1 MSQWLGYAEQLE
13 EDCTRKIQT
22 KQFSNRPALAVL
34 FAILLLNDLILRWFA
49 VVRISEVLRHAEKT
63 VYGLQQ
69 SFEYSRRTY
78 IRTHETAWH
87 FLRSPD
93 HHTGPAAGLGHM
105 DHFPIAVAER
115 EDIRPDIALVWLGQA
130 ARCAIITG
138 LKALGVD
145 FPADCIIMDTV
156 GMKESCRNEVMNPV
170 VMDRYFFGQR
180 DIFLR
185 LLDYAISKH
194 FLLTRKDKAGLG
206 HIYEREYFIALL
218 SVKVHL
224 ST

>member
-1 MSQWLGYAEQLE
+1 M
-13 EDCTRKIQT
+13 
-22 KQFSNRPALAVL
+22 
-34 FAILLLNDLILRWFA
+34 LNDLILRWFA
-49 VVRISEVLRHAEKT
+49 VVRISEALRHAEKA

-69 SFEYSRRTY
+69 SFKYSRRTY
-78 IRTHETAWH
+78 IGTQETAWR

-93 HHTGPAAGLGHM
+93 HHPDSAAGLRHM
-105 DHFPIAVAER
+105 DRFPIAVAER
-115 EDIRPDIALVWLGQA
+115 EDVRPDIALVWLGQA
-130 ARCAIITG
+130 ARCTIITG
-138 LKALGVD
+138 FKALGVN

-156 GMKESCRNEVMNPV
+156 GMKESCRDEVMNPV
-170 VMDRYFFGQR
+170 VMGRYFFGQR
-180 DIFLR
+180 DSFLR
-185 LLDYAISKH
+185 LLDHAVYKH